1 MNFAKN
7 KNTSGPTR
15 IWETGDDRLHTPCAS
30 GRPEKSE
37 PSFLSKQIVWDPP
50 IKIEKYILDGK
61 TGFEPV
67 TTLESLPQI
76 DPTFKGPNNAYASA
90 TSGCTKT
97 NGDTHCESKDFQHM
111 AEPHAVNRKDISFNV
126 EYIRLSK
133 EARVWDSQG
142 QHKLANESN
151 RRAECILKGDTKGYE
166 QCSHSNVLYNH
177 TNKCAA
183 VRLHKDRAQGSPC
196 FVICEHCKGYSG
208 NHITGCP
215 NYVERNVD
223 ILDEVFAEAEG
234 AVEGTVVVA

>member
-15 IWETGDDRLHTPCAS
+15 IWESADAKNFNPGGGRPTVCEPAFLHT
-30 GRPEKSE
+30 K
-37 PSFLSKQIVWDPP
+37 IVWDPP
-50 IKIEKYILDGK
+50 IKIESYILDGK

-67 TTLESLPQI
+67 TTLESFPQI
-76 DPTFKGPNNAYASA
+76 DPTFKGPNNAYASGL
-90 TSGCTKT
+90 SGCTKT

-126 EYIRLSK
+126 EYARLSK

-166 QCSHSNVLYNH
+166 QCLHSNVLYTPTKRFNP
-177 TNKCAA
+177 KL
-183 VRLHKDRAQGSPC
+183 RSGRAQGSSC
-196 FVICEHCKGYSG
+196 FVICEQCKGYSG
-208 NHITGCP
+208 NHKCECP
-215 NYVERNVD
+215 LNV
-223 ILDEVFAEAEG
+223 LNFRKARL
-234 AVEGTVVVA
+234 